1 MYAPARAGG
10 LHRDDGNR
18 LPRVRT
24 APPLPAGPP
33 LRAAATRARSSGLDA
48 ALALAAWFGLV
59 VAGRLLVEPLNRSDP
74 FVHVANAPL
83 VGLYFPSTTWLIV
96 PPLLLGTAAVA
107 WGPML
112 AERLSFRGVLLAAG
126 GAAFA
131 WPFLLALSDGPQH
144 VIDPLVTRYEILHDV
159 PFAVTQH
166 DFLGS
171 FTALA
176 AGYDFHV
183 HAHPPL
189 LVVVFI
195 GLHQIGLVGGWP
207 AAVVVLAVGALAAP
221 AAVAAT
227 RALAGEPY
235 ARAAAPFLVF
245 APAAVWIGTS
255 TDAFYMGLAAVG
267 VALFAVAAS
276 RPAGG
281 WADAGSLAGGIVF
294 GASLFT
300 TYGIVP
306 LGLIVLAITVYRRA
320 WRSLALAVAGLV
332 AVFLAFYARGF
343 SWFDGLQTAREL
355 QLAGVFEHRPYLEF
369 VVASPAAFALVVGPA
384 VAVGLAR
391 LRRHGAWILCGAAL
405 AGLVAADLSGYARG
419 ETERVWL
426 PFAPWVLLAAGAAS
440 RSVRGRQGWLAV
452 QVTAALTLQ
461 VAAKSPW

>member
-1 MYAPARAGG
+1 
-10 LHRDDGNR
+10 
-18 LPRVRT
+18 VRT
-24 APPLPAGPP
+24 ARPQPAGPP
-33 LRAAATRARSSGLDA
+33 LRAAARRACSPGFGA
-48 ALALAAWFGLV
+48 GLALAVWFGLV
-59 VAGRLLVEPLNRSDP
+59 VAGRLLVEPLNQSDP

-83 VGLYFPSTTWLIV
+83 VGRYYPSTTWLIV
-96 PPLLLGTAAVA
+96 PPLLLGLAAIA

-112 AERLSFRGVLLAAG
+112 AERLSFRGLLLAAG

-131 WPFLLALSDGPQH
+131 WVFLLAMSDGPQR

-159 PFAVTQH
+159 PFAVTQQH
-166 DFLGS
+166 FLGT

-189 LVVVFI
+189 LLMVFMGLHEI
-195 GLHQIGLVGGWP
+195 GLIGGWP
-207 AAVVVLAVGALAAP
+207 AAVVVIGVGALAAP

-227 RALAGEPY
+227 RALAGEAF

-255 TDAFYMGLAAVG
+255 ADAFYMGLAAVG
-267 VALFAVAAS
+267 IAVFAVAAS
-276 RPAGG
+276 RPPGG
-281 WADAGSLAGGIVF
+281 RADAGALAGGLVL
-294 GASLFT
+294 GAALFT
-300 TYGIVP
+300 SYGIVP
-306 LGLIVLAITVYRRA
+306 LGLIVLAIAVYRRA
-320 WRSLALAVAGLV
+320 WRALALAAAGVV

-369 VVASPAAFALVVGPA
+369 LVASPAAFALVVGPA

-391 LRRHGAWILCGAAL
+391 LRRHGAWVLCGAAL
-405 AGLVAADLSGYARG
+405 AGLLLADLSGYARG
-419 ETERVWL
+419 ETERIWL
-426 PFAPWVLLAAGAAS
+426 PFAPWLLLAAGAAS
-440 RSVRGRQGWLAV
+440 PNVRGRQGWLAV

-461 VAAKSPW
+461 VTAKSPW

>member
-1 MYAPARAGG
+1 MG
-10 LHRDDGNR
+10 LSRGNGNR

-24 APPLPAGPP
+24 ARPQPAGPP
-33 LRAAATRARSSGLDA
+33 LRAAATRVRSSGLDA
-48 ALALAAWFGLV
+48 ALALAAWFGLI
-59 VAGRLLVEPLNRSDP
+59 VAGRLLVEPLNQSDP

-83 VGLYFPSTTWLIV
+83 VGRYDPSTTWLIV
-96 PPLLLGTAAVA
+96 PPLLLGIAAVA

-112 AERLSFRGVLLAAG
+112 AERLSFRSLLLAAG
-126 GAAFA
+126 GGAFA
-131 WPFLLALSDGPQH
+131 WPFLLAMSDGPQR
-144 VIDPLVTRYEILHDV
+144 VIDPLVTRYELLHDV

-166 DFLGS
+166 DFLGT

-189 LVVVFI
+189 LLMVFMGLHEI
-195 GLHQIGLVGGWP
+195 GLAGGWP

-227 RALAGEPY
+227 RAVAGEPF

-281 WADAGSLAGGIVF
+281 WADAGSLAGGVVL
-294 GASLFT
+294 GAALFT

-306 LGLIVLAITVYRRA
+306 MGLIVLAITVYRRA
-320 WRSLALAVAGLV
+320 WRVAGAGRGRAGRGVPGLLRPRLLLV
-332 AVFLAFYARGF
+332 RRSADGARASAGGRVRASALPGVPGGQPGRVRARRRPRRRRRARAAAPAWRVGAVRRRARRPAGSPTSPGTRAARPSGCGFRSRRGCCSLRAPHRAACAAARG
-343 SWFDGLQTAREL
+343 GLR
-355 QLAGVFEHRPYLEF
+355 FR
-369 VVASPAAFALVVGPA
+369 
-384 VAVGLAR
+384 
-391 LRRHGAWILCGAAL
+391 
-405 AGLVAADLSGYARG
+405 
-419 ETERVWL
+419 
-426 PFAPWVLLAAGAAS
+426 
-440 RSVRGRQGWLAV
+440 
-452 QVTAALTLQ
+452 
-461 VAAKSPW
+461 